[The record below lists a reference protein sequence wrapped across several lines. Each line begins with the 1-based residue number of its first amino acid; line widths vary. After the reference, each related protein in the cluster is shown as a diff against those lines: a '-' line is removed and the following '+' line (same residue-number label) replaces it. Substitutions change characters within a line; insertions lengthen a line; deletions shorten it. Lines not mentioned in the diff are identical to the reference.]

1 MQTIVSKHA
10 HLALLVATLARP
22 AWSTGTA
29 AIDGI
34 AGGIVLTLADAATPV
49 AIMIQIAGSIALVV
63 APAVGTQALSRLRGT
78 LSSILAITFEGTIL
92 SIAANRATFLALL
105 SREARRTKAGSIDRR
120 TLRAVAAITV

>member
-1 MQTIVSKHA
+1 MSKHA

-22 AWSTGTA
+22 AGSTGAA